1 MTRLPERNLDLM
13 RAVAVL
19 LVAFDHAMGS
29 SRFAASYD
37 WWVLGRLGV
46 LLFFVHTS
54 LVLMAS
60 LERGGKT
67 RGWIGRF
74 YARRACRI
82 YPLAIVC
89 VLLVVGLHLRT
100 AFSTRTVVANVL
112 LMQNLTVATPDV
124 IGVLWSLPIEV
135 QMYVM
140 LPLCWRAACGP
151 LRNMAFLIAMFIALG
166 IVVMLPLPGV
176 WRLSVFL
183 FGPCFCGGVLAYSL
197 LRRGRRA
204 PMASDVWPVMLGAVA
219 AGVMLLHP
227 TPERVWLGW
236 GPCLLLGLLIPN
248 VREMRRSQLT
258 RVAHWI
264 AKYSYGIYL
273 VHKPLLTL
281 WRGSPLA
288 SAAQWAGW
296 AVSVA
301 LVSILLYAA
310 VEAPMIRLGN
320 RLVGS
325 RAGTDAALRV
335 VEPVP

>member
-19 LVAFDHAMGS
+19 LVAFDHVMGA

-60 LERGGKT
+60 LERGGT
-67 RGWIGRF
+67 ARGWVGRF
-74 YARRACRI
+74 YVRRACRI

-89 VLLVVGLHLRT
+89 VLLVAGLHLPTTFSPRT
-100 AFSTRTVVANVL
+100 ILANVL
-112 LMQNLTVATPDV
+112 LIQNLTVATPNV

-151 LRNMAFLIAMFIALG
+151 LLNMAVLVAVFVALG

-197 LRRGRRA
+197 LRRGRPA
-204 PMASDVWPVMLGAVA
+204 PIASHVWPAMLGAVA

-236 GPCLLLGLLIPN
+236 GPCLLLGLLIPQ
-248 VREMRRSQLT
+248 VREMRASRLT

-281 WRGSPLA
+281 WRGSPLP

-301 LVSILLYAA
+301 LVSMLLYAA

-320 RLVGS
+320 RLVAS
-325 RAGTDAALRV
+325 RARTGGELGVA
-335 VEPVP
+335 EPAP